1 MVDIELSE
9 RQKKTIGAALTL
21 LSGGV
26 IVAFIG
32 LLIWCLVWSVNR
44 FSAVFL
50 PLAVAAVLALMLKPW
65 HAWIMRRIGQRPIR
79 AVFLLYLAIGL
90 PLALFLFFFG
100 TRILSEVSGLV
111 RQAPIWWESAM
122 EGVHTHLPAA
132 KEFWGKHGLGEK
144 FGTLL
149 DQNSAAFFRGV
160 GGFGGWL
167 VQVWSTVFGWVTGLF
182 GWAVLPIYLAFFLIA
197 EKPVSKEQIVELLP
211 FLKEETREDALYLG
225 EEFVNIL
232 VAFFRG
238 QLVVALL
245 QGVLYAVGFS
255 LVGLQ
260 YGFTLGILLGF
271 LNIVPYLGSMI
282 GLGLC
287 LPLALFQSE
296 GGWMLMLIVLGV
308 FTLVQTIEG
317 YLLTPR
323 IMGQRTGLHPLVI
336 MVAIFFWATAFGG
349 ITGMILAIPL
359 TAFLVIFW
367 RLAKTKYI
375 KALV

>member
-149 DQNSAAFFRGV
+149 DQNSAAFSAVWAASADGWCRFGRPFSDGSPDFSDGPSFR
-160 GGFGGWL
+160 
-167 VQVWSTVFGWVTGLF
+167 S
-182 GWAVLPIYLAFFLIA
+182 I
-197 EKPVSKEQIVELLP
+197 
-211 FLKEETREDALYLG
+211 
-225 EEFVNIL
+225 
-232 VAFFRG
+232 
-238 QLVVALL
+238 
-245 QGVLYAVGFS
+245 S
-255 LVGLQ
+255 L
-260 YGFTLGILLGF
+260 
-271 LNIVPYLGSMI
+271 S
-282 GLGLC
+282 
-287 LPLALFQSE
+287 SSS
-296 GGWMLMLIVLGV
+296 
-308 FTLVQTIEG
+308 
-317 YLLTPR
+317 
-323 IMGQRTGLHPLVI
+323 QRS
-336 MVAIFFWATAFGG
+336 
-349 ITGMILAIPL
+349 
-359 TAFLVIFW
+359 
-367 RLAKTKYI
+367 R
-375 KALV
+375 

>member
-1 MVDIELSE
+1 M
-9 RQKKTIGAALTL
+9 
-21 LSGGV
+21 
-26 IVAFIG
+26 
-32 LLIWCLVWSVNR
+32 
-44 FSAVFL
+44 
-50 PLAVAAVLALMLKPW
+50 
-65 HAWIMRRIGQRPIR
+65 
-79 AVFLLYLAIGL
+79 
-90 PLALFLFFFG
+90 
-100 TRILSEVSGLV
+100 
-111 RQAPIWWESAM
+111 
-122 EGVHTHLPAA
+122 
-132 KEFWGKHGLGEK
+132 
-144 FGTLL
+144 
-149 DQNSAAFFRGV
+149 
-160 GGFGGWL
+160 
-167 VQVWSTVFGWVTGLF
+167 
-182 GWAVLPIYLAFFLIA
+182 
-197 EKPVSKEQIVELLP
+197 ELLP